1 MKNKHK
7 LNFFNNRLYSY
18 IIAIFLF
25 CSLSAYLAA
34 CSSSTDTNLST
45 TTFEYTSQSITETT
59 TIPTSSEESTTT
71 TELVDSITDRTITQT
86 TTTVTESTSTKET
99 SSTDETVQ
107 VTTSETE
114 KDDTPPINEGSNE
127 DIIESLKIKLDITM
141 SDDIKMT
148 PLLDIILSV
157 TGNMANNM
165 GIYYYDLTNG
175 DMLSING
182 DRQFRSASTAKIFV
196 VMAMYQAVAEGE
208 LKLDQVI
215 YYTENDYEG
224 GTGILQNMDLS
235 QGYTLAELAE
245 YAIKHSDNLAYRMI
259 KRVTGS
265 EKCYSFYES
274 IIGHPTNRSQTQMSA
289 IDAGKLLRHAY
300 TAVDG
305 RFNTMLD
312 HMLYT
317 DFENNIP
324 KHLPAST
331 VSNKIGF
338 YSTFYHDVA
347 IIHDS
352 SSPYILTIFSD
363 SLIKTYDIDP
373 SSLLAD
379 LSLEVYNIR

>member
-1 MKNKHK
+1 MNNKYK
-7 LNFFNNRLYSY
+7 LNFFNNRLSSY

-25 CSLSAYLAA
+25 CSLSAHLAA

-99 SSTDETVQ
+99 ASTDETVQ

-114 KDDTPPINEGSNE
+114 KDDTPPINE
-127 DIIESLKIKLDITM
+127 DIIESLKTKLDITM

-245 YAIKHSDNLAYRMI
+245 YAIKHSDNIAYRMI
-259 KRVTGS
+259 KRVIGS

-324 KHLPAST
+324 KHLPAGT

-363 SLIKTYDIDP
+363 SLTKTYDIDP

-379 LSLEVYNIR
+379 LSLEVYNRR

>member
-1 MKNKHK
+1 MEIEMNNKHK

-45 TTFEYTSQSITETT
+45 TTFEYTSQSITEST

-114 KDDTPPINEGSNE
+114 KDDTPPINE
-127 DIIESLKIKLDITM
+127 DIIESLKTKLDITM

-148 PLLDIILSV
+148 PLLNIMLSV

-175 DMLSING
+175 DVLSING

-245 YAIKHSDNLAYRMI
+245 YAIKHSDNIAYRMI

-289 IDAGKLLRHAY
+289 VDAGKLLRHAY

-324 KHLPAST
+324 KYLPAGT

-363 SLIKTYDIDP
+363 SLTKTYDIDP

-379 LSLEVYNIR
+379 LSLEVYNGR